1 MAFDEGPIKE
11 FKWYNLIY
19 HVLWGVS
26 QKKLSVPT
34 QSTVQVAHFLE
45 SWTEIKERLSNN
57 EDHIGGYRIETLV
70 EHHTVEGAVN

>member
-1 MAFDEGPIKE
+1 M
-11 FKWYNLIY
+11 
-19 HVLWGVS
+19 
-26 QKKLSVPT
+26 PT
-34 QSTVQVAHFLE
+34 QSTVQVARFLE